1 MNLSVPDLLF
11 AFKGRIGRG
20 PFAVV
25 FVGQL
30 IFNLVYSALFMPK
43 LTALG
48 FAAPAGAPPSLDALQ
63 MSLAASL
70 LMMAI
75 GVVSLWISLAIQA
88 KRLHDFGWSGWWQ
101 GAPAAFGLGGAV
113 AWGLLTVA
121 GLKAAAGLLALLG
134 VAAAGLGGF
143 GLLGMM
149 LFRRGDPD
157 ENVFDGDGPDGRARP
172 QEVAA
177 PPSAAP
183 PSAAPLETAAPVTA
197 PASAPK
203 RARAADEILLM
214 TYRPPQDRRATFGR
228 RTAA

>member
-1 MNLSVPDLLF
+1 MNLSVPELLF

-20 PFAVV
+20 SFAVV

-48 FAAPAGAPPSLDALQ
+48 LAAPTGAPPSLDALRT
-63 MSLAASL
+63 SLSASL

-101 GAPAAFGLGGAV
+101 GAPAAVGLGCGV
-113 AWGLLTVA
+113 ACGLLTVA
-121 GLKAAAGLLALLG
+121 GFKAAGVLLALLG
-134 VAAAGLGGF
+134 VAAAGLGGL
-143 GLLGMM
+143 GLLGIM
-149 LFRRGDPD
+149 LFRKGDPG
-157 ENVFDGDGPDGRARP
+157 ENAFDGEEPDERPRP
-172 QEVAA
+172 QEAA
-177 PPSAAP
+177 ASVRVEAR
-183 PSAAPLETAAPVTA
+183 ETAAPAAQAVA
-197 PASAPK
+197 RAAAPK
-203 RARAADEILLM
+203 RVGVADEILLM